1 MRGLYPTRIARGHG
15 YCYHFSA
22 VADDHDNRVK
32 RAVENY
38 LQRRR
43 QPRPRPAVV
52 VVTKKKK
59 ERERVRV
66 PFVLPDHKCAVCG
79 AEPHSGVTLPG
90 DSVVYFCDKHLRVG
104 RNIAE
109 KAWRQYKLRRL
120 IREVQE
126 AYRER
131 RDSVLEREYGR
142 LCPFCGV
149 ELVEELTHEGKTYH
163 FCPSCDTEFYDTT
176 GDEDAPAAPPVSE
189 D

>member
-1 MRGLYPTRIARGHG
+1 MAEN
-15 YCYHFSA
+15 
-22 VADDHDNRVK
+22 HDNRVK
-32 RAVENY
+32 RAVDNY

-43 QPRPRPAVV
+43 APQPRPTVV

-59 ERERVRV
+59 EQERVRV

-90 DSVVYFCDKHLRVG
+90 DSVVYFCDDHLRVG
-104 RNIAE
+104 RTIAE
-109 KAWRQYKLRRL
+109 KAWRQYKLRRF
-120 IREVQE
+120 IAEVQE

-131 RDSVLEREYGR
+131 RDSVLEREYGK

-149 ELVEELTHEGKTYH
+149 ELVEELTHDGKAYS

-176 GDEDAPAAPPVSE
+176 GDDEAPGIPPAEDATTL
-189 D
+189 